1 MDEGGARG
9 SRAGVASRALTT
21 VTAPAVPVPLLDLKK
36 QYVTIREEIL
46 RATADVYE
54 SQHFILG
61 PRVEAFEKAVASYV
75 GARHAIGVSSG
86 TDAQLAVMMALGVG
100 PGDDV
105 VTSPYSFFS
114 TAGAVARLGARTVF
128 VDIEPETFN
137 LDPAKL
143 EKAITSRA
151 KLIQPVHLYGQCAD
165 MDPIR
170 DVAKRKGV
178 PILEDACQSLG
189 AGYKGVKAGALG
201 EFGAF
206 SFFPSKNLGG
216 FGDGGMVTTQ
226 DDAYAARLRA
236 LRMHG
241 ETSRYHHKLVG
252 GNFRLDALQ
261 AAILHVKLPHLDG
274 WARARRA
281 NAAEIE
287 RLYLEAGG
295 RPYEEGGLRFPREAA
310 GREHVF
316 NQFVVR
322 VGKGR
327 RDALKKLLDE
337 RQIGNAI
344 YYPVPLHLQEC
355 FASLGGRPGDCPEA
369 EKAANETLALP
380 VFPELTAEQK
390 SALATTLASFS
401 REV

>member
-1 MDEGGARG
+1 
-9 SRAGVASRALTT
+9 
-21 VTAPAVPVPLLDLKK
+21 
-36 QYVTIREEIL
+36 
-46 RATADVYE
+46 
-54 SQHFILG
+54 
-61 PRVEAFEKAVASYV
+61 
-75 GARHAIGVSSG
+75 
-86 TDAQLAVMMALGVG
+86 MALGVG

-114 TAGAVARLGARTVF
+114 TAGAVARLGARAVF

-137 LDPAKL
+137 LDPSKL
-143 EKAITSRA
+143 DKAITPRA

-170 DVAKRKGV
+170 EVAKRKGIPV
-178 PILEDACQSLG
+178 LEDACQSLG

-274 WARARRA
+274 WARARRS

-287 RLYLEAGG
+287 KLVPRGGRAPLRGG
-295 RPYEEGGLRFPREAA
+295 RPEVSARGGGPRARLQPVRRARRKGPARRVEEAPRRAADRKRDLLPGAAAPAGVFRLPRRPPGRLPRGREGGE
-310 GREHVF
+310 
-316 NQFVVR
+316 
-322 VGKGR
+322 
-327 RDALKKLLDE
+327 RDA
-337 RQIGNAI
+337 RAPG
-344 YYPVPLHLQEC
+344 
-355 FASLGGRPGDCPEA
+355 FSRSSRPSRRARSRRRWP
-369 EKAANETLALP
+369 
-380 VFPELTAEQK
+380 
-390 SALATTLASFS
+390 SFS
-401 REV
+401 REA

>member
-1 MDEGGARG
+1 VSTA
-9 SRAGVASRALTT
+9 AL
-21 VTAPAVPVPLLDLKK
+21 VPVPLLDLKK
-36 QYVTIREEIL
+36 QYAVLREEIL
-46 RATADVYE
+46 RVTSEVYE

-61 PRVEAFEKAVASYV
+61 PRVEAFEKAVAAYT
-75 GARHAIGVSSG
+75 GTKHAIGMSSG
-86 TDAQLAVMMALGVG
+86 TDAQLAVMMALNIG
-100 PGDDV
+100 PGDEV
-105 VTSPYSFFS
+105 VTSPYTFFS
-114 TAGAVARLGARTVF
+114 TAGAVARLGARAVF

-143 EKAITSRA
+143 GKALTPRT

-170 DVAKRKGV
+170 DVARRNGIPV
-178 PILEDACQSLG
+178 LEDACQSLG
-189 AGYKGVKAGALG
+189 AAYRGVKAGALG
-201 EFGAF
+201 ECAAF
-206 SFFPSKNLGG
+206 SFFPSKNLGA

-226 DDAYAARLRA
+226 DDGQATRLRA
-236 LRMHG
+236 MRMHG
-241 ETSRYHHKLVG
+241 ETSRYHHGFVG

-261 AAILHVKLPHLDG
+261 ASILHVKLPHLDG

-287 RLYLEAGG
+287 KLYLAAGG
-295 RPYEEGGLRFPREAA
+295 RPYEAGGLLFPREAA

-322 VGKGR
+322 VGRGR
-327 RDALKKLLDE
+327 RDALKKHLE
-337 RQIGNAI
+337 SRQIGCAI

-355 FASLGGRPGDCPEA
+355 FASLGGRLGDFPEA

-380 VFPELTAEQK
+380 VFPELTSDQK
-390 SALATTLASFS
+390 TVLGSTLAAFS
-401 REV
+401 REG